1 MAEKQLKT
9 QNSKVKT
16 VSAKS
21 KISKK
26 VEVKKEATNV
36 STVKKAEAVKS
47 VSKKEKV
54 NATVSVKPGSLKID
68 MVDMAGK
75 AAGSIELP
83 KELFGAKINSVL
95 MAQAVRVY
103 LANQRMGTAFTKSR
117 GEVTLTKAKWYRQK
131 GTGRARHG
139 AQSAPIFVGGG
150 VAHGPKPRDYS
161 LSLSKNMRQ
170 AALASA
176 LSTKVS
182 SGDVAVIA
190 GFEKVEKTSAAAK
203 ALSYMGYSKKGSM
216 LLVLPEHNEKLF
228 KATRNLVGMHVMPAS
243 LLNTYEVLQAKK
255 IVLMKETV
263 DVLGSKKENK

>member
-1 MAEKQLKT
+1 MAEAK
-9 QNSKVKT
+9 KT
-16 VSAKS
+16 V
-21 KISKK
+21 KK
-26 VEVKKEATNV
+26 VAAAKPAVKKVAKKEAAPKVVKTEKARL
-36 STVKKAEAVKS
+36 STPKGVADGGQVEAKIAAP
-47 VSKKEKV
+47 K
-54 NATVSVKPGSLKID
+54 TGSLKIE
-68 MVDMAGK
+68 MVDIAGK

-161 LSLSKNMRQ
+161 MTLSKNMRK

-176 LSTKVS
+176 LSAKVQA
-182 SGDVAVIA
+182 GEVVVIA
-190 GFEKVEKTSAAAK
+190 GLAKTEKTAAAAK
-203 ALSYMGYSKKGSM
+203 ALTYTGYSKKGKM
-216 LLVLPEHNEKLF
+216 LLVLPEHSEKLF
-228 KATRNLVGMHVMPAS
+228 KATRNLAGMNVMPAA

-255 IVLMKETV
+255 IVLMQEAVEAMGKSGKE
-263 DVLGSKKENK
+263 SK